1 MSREELESVIIDYL
15 ESADRGY
22 TQGSD
27 EWKSIRCL
35 TIGGSEQA
43 TLEDKNPYAN
53 RLDLLKSKLG
63 LKPFNEKMATKWGNM
78 FEDVLCAVVEKQHC
92 TKIFGG
98 EAFLKGRYPTQSY
111 SPDGIGVVDGADG
124 KPEIVLFE
132 FKCPTFRL
140 PDNDKIPV
148 YYKPQVMAGM
158 DTIRLM
164 KRAIFIEA
172 VFRRCP
178 LSNLDKTPTY
188 NRDFWPKDPE
198 WGVPIAHGFVGL
210 KWTSAGFNRAKST
223 NDANRIT
230 LNVLAE
236 HFRGERLLVYHG
248 AGVPGHTAL
257 FNVTADKS
265 RVTDFGSCTKA
276 ALEQMFLV
284 YAAGNIEC
292 YYSPIC
298 YDETGHNLNAWLDS
312 DPSSYVLG
320 VLPYKLF
327 ALYTKTANYIEG
339 YLDEWQPQAESI
351 IETVRRCREDP
362 TNMDRHIIRWAAEH
376 MPGVPHG
383 MADPDATPPLP
394 TEKKSNVDLLSR
406 IANMQARRQSK
417 LQQPV

>member
-1 MSREELESVIIDYL
+1 MSREELEAVIVDYL
-15 ESADRGY
+15 ETADRGY

-53 RLDLLKSKLG
+53 RIDLLKSKLG
-63 LKPFNEKMATKWGNM
+63 LKPFNERMATKWGNM
-78 FEDVLCAVVEKQHC
+78 FEDVIAAVVEKKYDC
-92 TKIFGG
+92 KIFGG

-111 SPDGIGVVDGADG
+111 SPDGIAVVTGADG

-140 PDNDKIPV
+140 PDSDKIPV

-164 KRAIFIEA
+164 KRAIFVEA

-178 LSNLDKTPTY
+178 LSNLDKTNVY
-188 NRDFWPKDPE
+188 NRDFWPRDPE
-198 WGVPIAHGFVGL
+198 WPIPTAYGFIGM
-210 KWTSAGFNRAKST
+210 KWTSSGFNRSKHVNNT
-223 NDANRIT
+223 NRTT

-236 HFRGERLLVYHG
+236 HFRGEKLLVYHG

-257 FNVTADKS
+257 FNITADKS

-276 ALEQMFLV
+276 TLEQMFLV

-292 YYSPIC
+292 YYGPIC
-298 YDETGHNLNAWLDS
+298 YNPDDDPGLSTWLDS
-312 DPSSYVLG
+312 DPDSYVLG

-327 ALYTKTANYIEG
+327 ALYTKHADYVKG
-339 YLDEWQPQAESI
+339 YLDEWQPRAESI
-351 IETVRRCREDP
+351 IETVRLCREDP
-362 TNMDRHIIRWAAEH
+362 SNQDRYIIRWANAN

-383 MADPDATPPLP
+383 MTDPDAAPPP
-394 TEKKSNVDLLSR
+394 PPEKKSNADLLDR
-406 IANMQARRQSK
+406 IANMQARRLNKQVK
-417 LQQPV
+417 